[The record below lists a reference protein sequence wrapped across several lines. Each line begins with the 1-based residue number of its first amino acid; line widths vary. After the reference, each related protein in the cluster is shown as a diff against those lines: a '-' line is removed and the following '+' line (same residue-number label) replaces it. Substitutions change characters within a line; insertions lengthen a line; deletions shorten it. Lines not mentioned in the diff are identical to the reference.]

1 MVIPG
6 SSSHDSQ
13 NSESSSIFAVTPR
26 TSQHVTQLSGATI
39 RPSKGWRK
47 LTETGMLAE
56 SVDVTFSSH
65 WRQSAMREV
74 NRGPVP
80 YDKAPNLPGICSR
93 LDRISHSRPRRG
105 RYGALLWDVGRQH
118 SLQQSDRKST

>member
-1 MVIPG
+1 M
-6 SSSHDSQ
+6 SLNSQ
-13 NSESSSIFAVTPR
+13 ERLP
-26 TSQHVTQLSGATI
+26 ATI

-93 LDRISHSRPRRG
+93 LDRISQIRPRRG
-105 RYGALLWDVGRQH
+105 RYGSLLLGGGRQQF
-118 SLQQSDRKST
+118 LQQTNN